1 MDRAEGRPCPTN
13 VNVAF
18 SPRTLETVMTLAR
31 IVLAAASICLFAPL
45 DAMAAASGPAPRVEV
60 PRPQPATKN
69 EEQRETD
76 FQKAEYMIK
85 GEQYAEAIPILQ
97 KVVAD
102 NPRDTDAWNYL
113 GFASRKLGRKEE
125 ALGYY
130 EKALKI
136 DPKHKGAN
144 EYLGEL
150 YLMMN
155 DLAKAEAQLAALKG
169 ICGTNCEEVE
179 DLEADIAD
187 YKAAQTK
194 PAG

>member
-1 MDRAEGRPCPTN
+1 MK
-13 VNVAF
+13 V
-18 SPRTLETVMTLAR
+18 AR
-31 IVLAAASICLFAPL
+31 IAIAAASIATASPIVVFAAP
-45 DAMAAASGPAPRVEV
+45 SSPAPRIEA
-60 PRPQPATKN
+60 PRPQPASKKD
-69 EEQRETD
+69 EQRETD

-85 GEQYAEAIPILQ
+85 GEQYAEAIPLLQ

-102 NPRDTDAWNYL
+102 NPRDADAWNYL
-113 GFASRKLGRKEE
+113 GFATRKLGRKEE

-130 EKALKI
+130 QKALQV
-136 DPKHKGAN
+136 DAKHKGAN

-155 DLAKAEAQLAALKG
+155 DLPKAEAQLAILKG

-187 YKAAQTK
+187 YKAQAK

>member
-1 MDRAEGRPCPTN
+1 MKLVR
-13 VNVAF
+13 
-18 SPRTLETVMTLAR
+18 LA
-31 IVLAAASICLFAPL
+31 IAAAFTATLISVPAFANGG
-45 DAMAAASGPAPRVEV
+45 SPAPRIEV
-60 PRPQPATKN
+60 PRPTPSSKK

-85 GEQYAEAIPILQ
+85 AEQYAEAIPLLQ

-102 NPRDTDAWNYL
+102 NPRDADAWNYL
-113 GFASRKLGRKEE
+113 GFASRKLGKKQE

-130 EKALKI
+130 EKALKL

-155 DLAKAEAQLAALKG
+155 DLPKAEAQLATLKSL
-169 ICGTNCEEVE
+169 CGNSNCEEVE

-187 YKAAQTK
+187 YKAQPK
-194 PAG
+194 PS

>member
-1 MDRAEGRPCPTN
+1 MK
-13 VNVAF
+13 
-18 SPRTLETVMTLAR
+18 SHR
-31 IVLAAASICLFAPL
+31 IAPSLAAV
-45 DAMAAASGPAPRVEV
+45 AALIVVSTTALANPGGGSVPRIEAPR
-60 PRPQPATKN
+60 PSPSSKK

-76 FQKAEYMIK
+76 FQKAEYMVK
-85 GEQYAEAIPILQ
+85 GEQYAEAIPLLQ

-102 NPRDTDAWNYL
+102 NPRDADAWNYL
-113 GFASRKLGRKEE
+113 GFASRKLGKKEE

-130 EKALKI
+130 QKALAL

-155 DLAKAEAQLAALKG
+155 DLPKAEAQLAILKG

-187 YKAAQTK
+187 YKAQAK